1 MKNKIVK
8 EISKKIKQYGLSIKD
23 VANYTDINRNVLIK
37 ILSGKRR
44 LKAPTLV
51 SLCYLL
57 QIDINKAIKGLE
69 YGGN

>member
-57 QIDINKAIKGLE
+57 QIDINKVMKGLE

>member
-37 ILSGKRR
+37 ILSVKRR

-57 QIDINKAIKGLE
+57 QIDINKVIKGLE
-69 YGGN
+69 YGRN

>member
-51 SLCYLL
+51 SRCYLL
-57 QIDINKAIKGLE
+57 QIDINKVIKGLE